1 VDDRQAGVEAHL
13 LGGVDLG
20 LARAALL
27 AGGDELSGGRVLF
40 RDACGDGVVGGDGDE
55 ARPEQGVGAGGVD
68 FQALGQQVALAGVGE
83 LEGELGALRPA
94 DPVFLHEAD
103 LVRPAVQGRQ
113 VIGQLVGIV
122 GDAEEPLVQLALLDH
137 RAGAPAAAVHHLL
150 VGQHRH
156 VHGVPVD
163 HALLAVDEAA
173 GEQVQ
178 EQRLLLAVIGQVA
191 GGEFAGPVDR
201 KAQFLQLIAHPGD
214 IFVGPGL
221 GVDAAL
227 HGGVLGG
234 QTKGV
239 PAHGMQDREAPGAL
253 EPRDHVAQRVVAHVA
268 HVQTPRR
275 IGEHL
280 QHVVLRP

>member
-27 AGGDELSGGRVLF
+27 AGGDELGCGRILL
-40 RDACGDGVVGGDGDE
+40 RDAGGDGMVGGDGDE
-55 ARPEQGVGAGGVD
+55 ARPEQGVGPGGVD
-68 FQALGQQVALAGVGE
+68 LQALGQQVALAGVGE
-83 LEGELGALRPA
+83 PEGELGALRPA
-94 DPVFLHEAD
+94 DPVFLHDAD
-103 LVRPAVQGRQ
+103 LLRPAVQGRQ
-113 VIGQLVGIV
+113 VIGQLVGVV

-137 RAGAPAAAVHHLL
+137 RAGTPAAAIDHLL
-150 VGQHRH
+150 VGEHGH
-156 VHGVPVD
+156 VHRVPVD
-163 HALLAVDEAA
+163 HAFLAVDEAA
-173 GEQVQ
+173 GEEVQ
-178 EQRLLLAVIGQVA
+178 EQRLLLAVVGQVA

-201 KAQFLQLIAHPGD
+201 KTQLLQFVAHPRD

-221 GVDAAL
+221 GIDAAL

-234 QTKGV
+234 QAEGV
-239 PAHGMQDREAPGAL
+239 PAHGMEDREAPGPL
-253 EPRDHVAQRVVAHVA
+253 EPGDHVAQRVVAHVA